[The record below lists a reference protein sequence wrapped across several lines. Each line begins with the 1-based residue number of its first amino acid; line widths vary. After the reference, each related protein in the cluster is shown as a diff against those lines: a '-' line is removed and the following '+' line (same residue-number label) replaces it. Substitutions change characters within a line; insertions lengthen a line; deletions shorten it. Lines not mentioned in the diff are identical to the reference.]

1 MICQLIL
8 QSVQGSAGSQE
19 PDRAHLISVDEKTG
33 IQALERIASRP
44 MKKGQPRRQDPEYVR
59 HGTTCLIAAY
69 EVATGRLIQFRLHPT
84 RTEEDFIAF
93 IQATLMALPPGDS
106 VVFLLDNLN
115 IHLSASLV
123 ELVAQEIGFDG
134 DLGKKESRGILKSMA
149 SRQAFLED
157 PEHRIRF
164 VYTPKHCSWLNPIEN
179 WFGRLQRQ
187 VIKHGSFLSVK
198 ELEQK
203 IEAYIG
209 FYNRCL
215 AKPLKWKFQGFLK
228 AAERAAER
236 AANSP
241 LI

>member
-1 MICQLIL
+1 MIL
-8 QSVQGSAGSQE
+8 QSVKSSAGSQE
-19 PDRAHLISVDEKTG
+19 PSKAHLISVDEKTG

-106 VVFLLDNLN
+106 VAFLLDNLN

-157 PEHRIRF
+157 PQHRIRF
-164 VYTPKHCSWLNPIEN
+164 VYTPRHCSWLNPIEN

-215 AKPLKWKFQGFLK
+215 AKPLKWKFKGFLK
-228 AAERAAER
+228 AAERAA
-236 AANSP
+236 N
-241 LI
+241 